1 MTFNEYLTAKKIDS
15 GVFRQCEP
23 QRWSEYEN
31 VFGQVHPDSFTTQ
44 KKFVINDLRRLYHL
58 KPAEP
63 ENATVAPEKKTAR
76 PMMRPAVAK
85 TDTEAAEIACLPDR
99 QVSPGNAKPTLAA
112 EPEAQPKK
120 PAKPVIRPLM
130 GKTVATETGK
140 EMAGEKIVSPE
151 NGKPADGET
160 GEMPAVKKP
169 ARPVMR
175 PIVRPAQE
183 L

>member
-1 MTFNEYLTAKKIDS
+1 MTFDEYLAAKKIDS

-23 QRWSEYEN
+23 QRWREYEN

-63 ENATVAPEKKTAR
+63 ENAIVAPEKKTAR
-76 PMMRPAVAK
+76 PMMRPAVTK
-85 TDTEAAEIACLPDR
+85 TDTEAAEI
-99 QVSPGNAKPTLAA
+99 VSPGNAKPALAA

-120 PAKPVIRPLM
+120 PAKPVMRPLM
-130 GKTVATETGK
+130 GKTVAAETG
-140 EMAGEKIVSPE
+140 EEVAGEKIVSPE
-151 NGKPADGET
+151 NGKPADGAT

-175 PIVRPAQE
+175 PIIRPAQE

>member
-1 MTFNEYLTAKKIDS
+1 MTFDEYLTAKKIDS

-23 QRWSEYEN
+23 QRWREYEN

-58 KPAEP
+58 KPAGP
-63 ENATVAPEKKTAR
+63 ENPTVAPEKKTAR

-85 TDTEAAEIACLPDR
+85 ADTDATEI
-99 QVSPGNAKPTLAA
+99 VSPGNAKPALAA

-120 PAKPVIRPLM
+120 TAKPVVRPM
-130 GKTVATETGK
+130 IEKNEGEV
-140 EMAGEKIVSPE
+140 AGEKIVSPE
-151 NGKPADGET
+151 NGKPADALPSET
-160 GEMPAVKKP
+160 PTLKKP

-175 PIVRPAQE
+175 PIFRPTQE
-183 L
+183 P

>member
-1 MTFNEYLTAKKIDS
+1 MNFEEYLTAKKIDS

-23 QRWSEYEN
+23 QRWHEYEN

-85 TDTEAAEIACLPDR
+85 TDTEAAEI
-99 QVSPGNAKPTLAA
+99 VSPGNAKPTLAP

-120 PAKPVIRPLM
+120 PAKPV
-130 GKTVATETGK
+130 
-140 EMAGEKIVSPE
+140 
-151 NGKPADGET
+151 
-160 GEMPAVKKP
+160 
-169 ARPVMR
+169 MR
-175 PIVRPAQE
+175 QTVRPAQE

>member
-1 MTFNEYLTAKKIDS
+1 MTAKKIDS

-23 QRWSEYEN
+23 QRWHEYEN

-85 TDTEAAEIACLPDR
+85 TDTEAAEI
-99 QVSPGNAKPTLAA
+99 VSPGNAEPTLAP

-120 PAKPVIRPLM
+120 PAKPV
-130 GKTVATETGK
+130 
-140 EMAGEKIVSPE
+140 
-151 NGKPADGET
+151 
-160 GEMPAVKKP
+160 
-169 ARPVMR
+169 MR